1 MKKYIKHTIA
11 ILAYN
16 NHELTLKN
24 IEHLISLGYRENIL
38 LFDNGSMPT
47 YETNAQQLGIR
58 YKREPENIF
67 VNPAWNKIFQMENCN
82 YLTLLNN
89 DCFILSKS
97 YFEDI
102 LQHMEKNKFGISS
115 CKTKNISYL
124 KDSNFKTNDYF
135 YFPKEVKA
143 LIFNN
148 HARRQGWLMTMNL
161 KIYKSLKY
169 LIPDY
174 LKLWFGDDWI
184 WSQFIKNNIRTAV
197 YKNRYAVHIKSS
209 SISSKEMQNIVIA
222 DKENIDK
229 YGDWHRE
236 MSHLLYKR
244 TRLLSRYV

>member
-1 MKKYIKHTIA
+1 MPLSHTIA
-11 ILAYN
+11 ILAFN
-16 NHELTLKN
+16 NHELTQKN
-24 IEHLISLGYRENIL
+24 LEHLCSMGYRKNIL
-38 LFDNGSMPT
+38 LFDNGSEPSF
-47 YETNAQQLGIR
+47 EKISKQLDIR
-58 YKREPENIF
+58 YQREDENCF
-67 VNPAWNKIFQMENCN
+67 VNPAWNIIFDQEDCDF
-82 YLTLLNN
+82 LTLLNN
-89 DCFILSKS
+89 DCFILTSS

-102 LQHMEKNKFGISS
+102 LPHMEKNKFGISS

-124 KDSNFKTNDYF
+124 KNSNFKTNDYF
-135 YFPKEVKA
+135 YFPNEVKT

-174 LKLWFGDDWI
+174 LKLWYGDDWI

-209 SISSKEMQNIVIA
+209 SISSKEMQDIVTA
-222 DKENIDK
+222 DNDNLDK
-229 YGDWHRE
+229 YGNWYRE
-236 MSHLLYKR
+236 MSPLLHKR

>member
-1 MKKYIKHTIA
+1 MHFSHTIA

-16 NHELTLKN
+16 NHKPTNQN
-24 IEHLISLGYRENIL
+24 IEHICSLGYANNIL
-38 LFDNGSMPT
+38 LFDNGSDPSF
-47 YETNAQQLGIR
+47 EDISNKFGIR
-58 YKREPENIF
+58 YHREETNIY
-67 VNPAWNKIFQMENCN
+67 VNPAWNYIFTMENCH

-89 DCFILSKS
+89 DCFILTPS

-102 LQHMEKNKFGISS
+102 LPHMEKNEFGISS

-124 KDSNFKTNDYF
+124 KNSNFKTNDYF
-135 YFPKEVKA
+135 YFAKEDQPVK
-143 LIFNN
+143 FFPQ
-148 HARRQGWLMTMNL
+148 ARRQGWLMTMNL
-161 KIYKSLKY
+161 IMYKSLEY

-174 LKLWFGDDWI
+174 LKLWYGDDWI

-209 SISSKEMQNIVIA
+209 SISSQEMQNIVTL
-222 DKENIDK
+222 DNDNLYK

-236 MSHLLYKR
+236 MSPLLHKR

>member
-1 MKKYIKHTIA
+1 MPSSHTIV

-16 NHELTLKN
+16 NHELTNQN
-24 IEHLISLGYRENIL
+24 IEHLCSMGYTKNIL
-38 LFDNGSMPT
+38 LFDNGSDPSF
-47 YETNAQQLGIR
+47 EDFSDKFEIR
-58 YKREPENIF
+58 YHREKINIY
-67 VNPAWNKIFQMENCN
+67 VNPAWNNIFTMENSH

-89 DCFILSKS
+89 DCFILTPS

-102 LQHMEKNKFGISS
+102 LPHMEKNKFGISS

-124 KDSNFKTNDYF
+124 KNSNFKTNDYF
-135 YFPKEVKA
+135 YFPNEVKT

-148 HARRQGWLMTMNL
+148 YARRQGWLMTMNL
-161 KIYKSLKY
+161 KIYKSLEY

-174 LKLWFGDDWI
+174 LKLWYGDDWI

-209 SISSKEMQNIVIA
+209 SISSKEMQDIVTA
-222 DKENIDK
+222 DNDNLDK
-229 YGDWHRE
+229 YGNWHRE
-236 MSHLLYKR
+236 MSPLLHKR